1 MEWGDLRFVL
11 TVARERTLAAAG
23 RKLRVDPTTVG
34 RRVLAL
40 EEQLGVRL
48 FDRTGEGYLM
58 THAGGI
64 ATGHAEKMEAIVRA
78 LEQQIEGSDRRIEGP
93 VRISALDALIDA
105 LVIPFLPRLIGRHP
119 GLELTLS
126 SSIDAVDLSKRET
139 DIAIRPSRP
148 TEPDL
153 IGRKLG
159 RAAMA
164 IYAAR
169 DSTFGS
175 QPPVIGLPRDRQH
188 MQFASLLARLF
199 PGSPVIARAN
209 TERHIHQLTR
219 AGLGLGLID
228 CFVGDAD
235 PTLKRARPDPVDFYD
250 IHVVIHMDL
259 RSLPRV
265 RTVLDFLGEVFTEQ
279 RDLIGGNLPQ

>member
-1 MEWGDLRFVL
+1 MDWGDLKFVL

-34 RRVLAL
+34 RRVLAI

-58 THAGGI
+58 TNAGRI
-64 ATGHAEKMEAIVRA
+64 ATRHAEKVEGIVGS
-78 LEQQIEGSDRRIEGP
+78 LEQQIEGADRRVEGP
-93 VRISALDALIDA
+93 VRITALDALFDA
-105 LVIPFLPRLIGRHP
+105 LLIPALPAFIARYP

-126 SSIDAVDLSKRET
+126 SSFDTIDLSKREA
-139 DIAIRPSRP
+139 DIAIRPSKP
-148 TEPDL
+148 VEPDF

-164 IYAAR
+164 VYAAR
-169 DSTFGS
+169 HASFS
-175 QPPVIGLPRDRQH
+175 SPPPLIGLPRDREH
-188 MQFASLLARLF
+188 LPFASLLSRLF
-199 PGSPVIARAN
+199 PGSPIVARAN

-228 CFVGDAD
+228 CFVGDRD
-235 PTLKRARPDPVDFYD
+235 PGLQRARSEPIDSYEV
-250 IHVVIHMDL
+250 HAVIHMDL

-265 RTVLDFLGEVFTEQ
+265 RTVLDFLGQVFSDQ
-279 RDLIGGNLPQ
+279 RELIEGNQPQ